1 MSAIDTVPVAPS
13 NSKQLDAWDG
23 GEGAHWAANADHY
36 DRAVAAHHRALLEA
50 AAIGQ
55 TERVLDIGCGTGQTT
70 RDAARSASSGSALGV
85 DLSSEMLDVARRR
98 ASAEG
103 IANVVF
109 ERADAQIHRFDPAA
123 FDVVISR
130 TGTMFFGDM
139 PAALAN
145 IAVALRPGGRIAL
158 VTWQPI
164 GGNGW
169 IREFSSALA
178 VGRDM
183 PGPPPGAPG
192 PFALSEPE
200 LVREILG
207 GAGFLDVR
215 LDGITEGMWFGA
227 DAADAHRFVLGQLN
241 WMLEGLDDSGRGR
254 ALEALM
260 ATMRAHET
268 TEGVVFASAAWVITA
283 NKAD

>member
-1 MSAIDTVPVAPS
+1 MSATDAIPVAPS
-13 NSKQLDAWDG
+13 NSKQLGAWDG

-36 DRAVAAHHRALLEA
+36 DRAVAAHHRALLDA

-85 DLSSEMLDVARRR
+85 DLSSEMLDVARTL
-98 ASAEG
+98 AAAEG
-103 IANVVF
+103 VTNVVF

-139 PAALAN
+139 HAAFAN
-145 IAVALRPGGRIAL
+145 IATALRAGGRIAL

-164 GGNGW
+164 GGNEW
-169 IREFSSALA
+169 IREFSGALA
-178 VGRDM
+178 AGRDM
-183 PGPPPGAPG
+183 PGPPPGVPG
-192 PFALSEPE
+192 PFALAEPE
-200 LVREILG
+200 RVREILG
-207 GAGFLDVR
+207 SARFIDVR
-215 LDGITEGMWFGA
+215 LDGIAEGMWFGA
-227 DAADAHRFVLGQLN
+227 DAADAHRFVLGQLG

-254 ALEALM
+254 ALDSLM

-268 TEGVVFASAAWVITA
+268 SEGIVFASAAWVVTA
-283 NKAD
+283 TKAG